1 MFTVMCG
8 VRLVVSV
15 TNLAI
20 NSKLNVKLCVNFLA
34 SQMVPSF
41 LLKLSHKPG
50 PREISGDN
58 TQSHCRTTNP

>member
-20 NSKLNVKLCVNFLA
+20 NRKLNVKLCVNFLV

-41 LLKLSHKPG
+41 LLKLSHKPA
-50 PREISGDN
+50 RDLW
-58 TQSHCRTTNP
+58 R